1 MKVILRFDTDSQDE
15 EMEMLRWLKAT
26 EAFLYIWDI
35 LYNSKK
41 SILWKVENGDYE
53 TQEHVV
59 EAIYEML
66 WERLNDK
73 GINLDKLII
82 WR

>member
-15 EMEMLRWLKAT
+15 EMEMLRCLKAT

-41 SILWKVENGDYE
+41 SILWKVEANQYE
-53 TQEHVV
+53 TQEDLV
-59 EAIYEML
+59 EDIYTMM
-66 WERLNDK
+66 WERLKDRDL
-73 GINLDKLII
+73 NLEKLIV
-82 WR
+82 

>member
-15 EMEMLRWLKAT
+15 EMEMQRCLKAT

-66 WERLNDK
+66 LERLNDK
-73 GINLDKLII
+73 GINLNKLIE
-82 WR
+82 